1 MLKIF
6 VLFFLSSAVYN
17 ISFAQNV
24 KISGSI
30 RYGNQSLTSAS
41 IQLKTFKEQDLLFYG
56 FSDEEGNYSILGEL
70 DRSDKFLLIAAF
82 IGYKKDTII
91 VNRNELI
98 VQGYYKHNFNLTEDK
113 KQLDEIYIK
122 APVAVQVDNDTTTYN
137 VQKFTSPED
146 RNLESVIKKMPG
158 MDVNKDGTIF
168 FKGKKISKVLLEGD
182 DLTGEGYKAI
192 TKNLKPEFVE
202 EVQALE
208 HYVEDDLLKGII
220 NSDDIVLNLKVK
232 NKKARKIVG
241 SVDGGLGTNE
251 RRQLS
256 ANLISFIDKTKAF
269 AFANHNNLNSEAN
282 SNILD
287 LVDENRKFTGNNQI
301 IRHEIGTY
309 NPFDN
314 QLFNINNTTQGSLN
328 AVTRVSDKF
337 KINYSLFYSWSKL
350 LGQTSIQNA
359 YFPPNAVYTE
369 NNDSRTSLD
378 KTFKADFNADYL
390 VKNNARFVAKF
401 TYKQEPKNFN
411 SSAFSIYNSIAGDS
425 VLQNQADLNR
435 TLNGLLKYTIK
446 ANKRT
451 AYLFSA
457 RILADDVN
465 QNYLVNSNLYNSIPI
480 FNGSNSLLQE
490 VNNQNFKLKADAE
503 VLKRYNNSF
512 LYFNLGNEINQFRIN
527 SNLLDANQISI
538 ASDYLNNNLFKMNQ
552 TYLTSKYVY
561 DNQLVKVIA
570 QLKSTLQ
577 FLKNMGKDSTY
588 YIFEPNITFSYKL
601 SQIQNI
607 SLTYNYRNNNPQPIE
622 YFKNY
627 ILTDIRNFS
636 SGLTNFYNYNT
647 HSVNLGYG
655 FNDFAN
661 SYFNLNFSLN
671 GSYSK
676 YGFLYTNFFDN
687 TLNYS
692 EKQPYKGIK
701 TLNANINAK
710 KFIPFLSLSL
720 TVSYAPSVTS
730 YFSQFGNGAKKYTA
744 LNQSLNTK
752 INTGFNLLINFGL
765 GTDLLLSR
773 TKSEGNSIAKSNAYK
788 YSFEYRYKISTKIF
802 NYSSYNIYRMN
813 NQNFNLIDTE
823 FQYNPIKGNFKYSL
837 QGKNLAN
844 LKAFTNLNIT
854 ENYTSNYSSS
864 VLGRYIIFNVSMSI
878 R

>member
-1 MLKIF
+1 MVKIF
-6 VLFFLSSAVYN
+6 VLLILTFSINNLS
-17 ISFAQNV
+17 AQTI
-24 KISGSI
+24 KISGNVRS
-30 RYGNQSLTSAS
+30 GNQSLPSAA
-41 IQLKTFKEQDLLFYG
+41 IQLKTLEQDLLFYG
-56 FSDEEGNYSILGEL
+56 FSEDDGSYLISGSLNL
-70 DRSDKFLLIAAF
+70 SDKFILIASY
-82 IGYKKDTII
+82 IGYKRDTLI
-91 VNRNELI
+91 VSRNELLKTSFF
-98 VQGYYKHNFNLTEDK
+98 QHNFNLQEDK

-122 APVAVQVDNDTTTYN
+122 APPAVQVNNDTTKYN
-137 VQKFTSPED
+137 VLRFTSSED

-220 NSDDIVLNLKVK
+220 NSDDIVLNLKVR
-232 NKKARKIVG
+232 NKKARKIIG
-241 SVDGGLGTNE
+241 SIDGGAGTSD

-256 ANLISFIDKTKAF
+256 SNFISFIDKTKAF
-269 AFANHNNLNSEAN
+269 AFANHNNLNSESN

-309 NPFDN
+309 NPFDDKLYN
-314 QLFNINNTTQGSLN
+314 LNNTTQGSLN
-328 AVTRVSDKF
+328 GITRVNDNF

-350 LGQTSIQNA
+350 FGQTSMQNT

-369 NNDSRTSLD
+369 NNDSRTSLN
-378 KTFKADFNADYL
+378 KILKADFSADYL
-390 VKNNARFVAKF
+390 VKSNSRFVAKL

-411 SSAFSIYNSIAGDS
+411 SSAFSIFNSITGDS
-425 VLQNQADLNR
+425 VIQNQQDLNR

-465 QNYLVNSNLYNSIPI
+465 QNYLVNSNLYNNIPI

-490 VNNQNFKLKADAE
+490 VGNRNFKLKLDAE
-503 VLKRYNNSF
+503 VLKRYNTSF
-512 LYFNLGNEINQFRIN
+512 LYFNLGNEINQFKIN
-527 SNLLDANQISI
+527 SNLLDANSISI
-538 ASDYLNNNLFKMNQ
+538 GSDYFNSNLFKISQ

-561 DNQLVKVIA
+561 DNQPFKVVA

-577 FLKNMGKDSTY
+577 LLKNMGKDSTY
-588 YIFEPNITFSYKL
+588 YIFEPNIAFSYKL

-622 YFKNY
+622 YYKNF

-661 SYFNLNFSLN
+661 SYFNLNVSLN

-676 YGFLYTNFFDN
+676 YGFLYTNFFNN

-720 TVSYAPSVTS
+720 TVSYAPSVTN

-752 INTGFNLLINFGL
+752 INTGFNLPINFGL

-788 YSFEYRYKISTKIF
+788 YSFDYRYKISSKIF
-802 NYSSYNIYRMN
+802 NVSSYSIYKMN

-823 FQYNPIKGNFKYSL
+823 LQFNPTKGNFKYSL

-844 LKAFTNLNIT
+844 LKAFSSVNIN
-854 ENYTSNYSSS
+854 EVSASNYSSS
-864 VLGRYIIFNVSMSI
+864 ILGRYIMLNVSISI
-878 R
+878 K